1 MKKEEQLRLMEPVM
15 LVETADGVQA
25 DLLIATL
32 REQGIPAY
40 KASKNSGGMMNTY
53 MGFSI
58 YGAEIFVDEEDLLRA
73 QEILAELEALAE
85 DSDETDLDEADMFP
99 DEDEDGEPEEFGSE
113 DTDEEDEDEKD
124 GQPAGLGAFQI
135 TGMELFRK
143 FILIAVLLFVFG
155 ACWRLILSVWVLLS
169 SR

>member
-1 MKKEEQLRLMEPVM
+1 MKNGEKPRLMEPVM

-32 REQGIPAY
+32 REQGLMAY
-40 KASKNSGGMMNTY
+40 KVSKNSGGMMNTY

-58 YGAEIFVDEEDLLRA
+58 YGAEIFVDAEDLLRA

-85 DSDETDLDEADMFP
+85 DSDEMDFDGAEMFF
-99 DEDEDGEPEEFGSE
+99 DEDENGEPEAFRSE
-113 DTDEEDEDEKD
+113 NEDEEDA
-124 GQPAGLGAFQI
+124 QPVGFGAFQT

-155 ACWRLILSVWVLLS
+155 ACCRLILSVWVLLS
-169 SR
+169 TR